1 MEKSGPIDERSPRY
15 AGWRIVA
22 ALFLVEVAMF
32 GFGLY
37 GQGIYVTELRRL
49 NGWPTGLISTGTTL
63 CLVLGSL
70 LSVFVSDLLRWIG
83 PLRMVLAG
91 IAALAVGLAF

>member
-1 MEKSGPIDERSPRY
+1 MNQSQPVAEQSLRY
-15 AGWRIVA
+15 GGWRIVA

-49 NGWPTGLISTGTTL
+49 NNWPTALVASGATL
-63 CLVLGSL
+63 CLLLGSL
-70 LSVFVSDLLRWIG
+70 LSVTITDS
-83 PLRMVLAG
+83 VLPSSAS
-91 IAALAVGLAF
+91 VGV